1 MRKQKQMCMA
11 WLALLGCVA
20 MLTSCGGQTNSAD
33 ENDSADQGTTA
44 AAESDTQVET
54 EEETEYDRL
63 KELGEYT
70 GEKETFKI
78 LDANDYPALHVNYS
92 SGELTGDALNDALY
106 NREQAMEERYGVKIE
121 YTAGGSVADGMNLIR
136 NAVAAGDTPYD
147 LCISALMS
155 GGIGSAALEGLFAD
169 MKESS
174 SLSLTAPWWS
184 KLVYE
189 NFLLN
194 DKLLFST
201 GDFASTVYQ
210 QPSAMILN
218 SDLLEDNGI
227 TTDFYQTVRD
237 GKWTLDLVNSTFVP
251 LNNDLNGDGVMD
263 VENDYFGLIYQKNDL
278 GCNALLIGA
287 GASIVTIEDGKL
299 TLALNNE
306 KTVNLVEKLHS
317 LTCDIQYT
325 EQNDIYNKAFV
336 ENRAVAMIH
345 LISTAQRDALCDMES
360 DYMVMPMPKA
370 DEAQE
375 SYRSLL
381 NPWSAAYV
389 AIPMNADVESS
400 GFLAE
405 AMAYYAYEN
414 IRPEIYEKILKAK
427 TLRDA
432 GSSEMLDIVFDT
444 ICLDFG
450 TIHDFGGVQ
459 SVCTS
464 AVYYGTPFVSA
475 LEACTSAAESELEDY
490 MENWQ

>member
-1 MRKQKQMCMA
+1 MRKQKQTLMA

-20 MLTSCGGQTNSAD
+20 MLTSCGGQTKPAQD
-33 ENDSADQGTTA
+33 DSADDGTTP
-44 AAESDTQVET
+44 AAESDTQSET
-54 EEETEYDRL
+54 ESETAYDRL
-63 KELGEYT
+63 AELGAYT
-70 GEKETFKI
+70 GGKETFRI
-78 LDANDYPALHVNYS
+78 LDANDRPDLHVNYS
-92 SGELTGDALNDALY
+92 SGEQTGDALNDALY
-106 NREQAMEERYGVKIE
+106 NREQAMEDRYGVKIE
-121 YTAGGSVADGMNLIR
+121 YMAGGSVADGMNLVR

-147 LCISALMS
+147 LCVSALMS

-169 MKESS
+169 MNAAS
-174 SLSLTAPWWS
+174 SLSLTSPWWS
-184 KLVYE
+184 RLVYE

-194 DKLLFST
+194 GKLLFST

-210 QPSAMILN
+210 LPSAMILN
-218 SDLLEDNGI
+218 SDLLADNGI

-237 GKWTLDLVNSTFVP
+237 GKWTLDLVKSTFVP
-251 LNNDLNGDGVMD
+251 LNSDLNGDGVMD
-263 VENDYFGLIYQKNDL
+263 VDNDSFGLIYQKNDL
-278 GCNALLIGA
+278 GCNAMLIGA
-287 GASIVTIEDGKL
+287 GASIVTIDNGKL

-317 LTCDIQYT
+317 MTCDIQYT
-325 EQNDIYNKAFV
+325 DQNDIYNKVFV

-345 LISTAQRDALCDMES
+345 LVSTAQRDALRNMDS

-414 IRPEIYEKILKAK
+414 IRPVIYEKILKAK

-432 GSSEMLDIVFDT
+432 GSSEMLDIVFNT
-444 ICLDFG
+444 LYLDFG
-450 TIHDFGGVQ
+450 TIHDFGGVN
-459 SVCTS
+459 SVS
-464 AVYYGTPFVSA
+464 MNAVFFGEPFVSG
-475 LEACTSAAESELEDY
+475 LEACTKAAEAEMEAY
-490 MENWQ
+490 MENWR